1 MSVVTRLR
9 HTEGEDLQ
17 LLARPEAG
25 GSTLY
30 RTEVASG
37 TVTLSVYNSTGSSA
51 TALYTK
57 PLDTDSDPTGAD
69 DECMFAA
76 LQTDG
81 TWPLGGGYSFA
92 AVLRDSE
99 YHLEGGGQYTVE
111 VVFASPGHSTPAWP
125 QKADYGDLV
134 YVWQVEVVPVTGL

>member
-1 MSVVTRLR
+1 MSAVTRVR
-9 HTEGEDLQ
+9 HTEGEDLI

-25 GSTLY
+25 GSTLF
-30 RTEVASG
+30 RSEVAAG
-37 TVTLSVYNSTGSSA
+37 TVALSVYSPSSS

-57 PLDTDSDPTGAD
+57 ALDTSSDPTGAD
-69 DECMFAA
+69 DECMFAS

-81 TWPLGGGYSFA
+81 TWPLGGGYTFA
-92 AVLRDSE
+92 AALLDSE

-111 VVFASPGHSTPAWP
+111 VVFSSPGHSAPAWP